1 MAAPHVFFDT
11 RGKYTA
17 TVGVTAA
24 ADGLGAA
31 SAWTKLEKENNS
43 KASPINIRVARFL
56 WADLMGFSGWW
67 NVRQG
72 RRRKL

>member
-1 MAAPHVFFDT
+1 MTAPHVFFDT

-24 ADGLGAA
+24 ADRFGAA
-31 SAWTKLEKENNS
+31 SAWTKLEKENRS
-43 KASPINIRVARFL
+43 RASPIRIRVALFGGMIL
-56 WADLMGFSGWW
+56 IGFSRRK